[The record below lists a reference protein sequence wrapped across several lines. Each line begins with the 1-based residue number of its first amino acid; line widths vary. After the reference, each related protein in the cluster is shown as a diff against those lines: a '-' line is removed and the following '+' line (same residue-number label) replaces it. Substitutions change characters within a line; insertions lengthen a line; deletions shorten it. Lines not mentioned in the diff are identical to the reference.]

1 MTTSTA
7 PQTALQQ
14 GSKYFCIIL
23 APAVVLAVVL
33 VLAGMSAGLA
43 PAGTLILLVGIGVIP
58 GVVFKGTK
66 GFFRSRGLADHWRTD
81 LVTLL
86 MLIGTVI
93 CYVIPVPDPVP
104 STAAALLIGNA
115 GLAFFRRW
123 LNVSA
128 HVSVLTFGVLWTL
141 AVFGSG
147 FAWLLLLLP
156 LMCFTRVSLREHT
169 HAEVLAGTAWGLGTF
184 GFWQVL
190 QLL

>member
-1 MTTSTA
+1 MTASTVQSTA
-7 PQTALQQ
+7 LLR
-14 GSKYFCIIL
+14 GSKYFCIVL
-23 APAVVLAVVL
+23 APAAVLAVVL
-33 VLAGMSAGLA
+33 LLSGIRAGLP
-43 PAGTLILLVGIGVIP
+43 PAGTALLLAGLGVVPGI
-58 GVVFKGTK
+58 VFKGTK

-81 LVTLL
+81 LVTVL
-86 MLIGTVI
+86 MLAGTVI
-93 CYVIPVPDPVP
+93 CYLVPVPDPVP
-104 STAAALLIGNA
+104 ATAAALMIGNA